1 MATLSKK
8 DAETL
13 DLLSLMVGDITADH
27 DMKLQSLL
35 KLISEKI
42 ENPINENNKKIMIFS
57 AFADTAMYLYEEI
70 SQYVKTKYNLD
81 VAVVTGSIEEELQ

>member
-1 MATLSKK
+1 
-8 DAETL
+8 
-13 DLLSLMVGDITADH
+13 
-27 DMKLQSLL
+27 
-35 KLISEKI
+35 
-42 ENPINENNKKIMIFS
+42 MIFS